1 MNKKTIETGKSE
13 HHDFD
18 LNEFEKQAID
28 GLKQGKPLEGKDGI
42 LAPLIKRWIEA
53 SLEGE
58 LDAHLKEET
67 VPNRRNGK
75 MGKKLKTGF
84 GPVEINTP
92 RDRNSTFDPQIL
104 PKRQT
109 TLGEALDHKV
119 ISMYSHGM
127 SYNDICTHLD
137 ELYGLTVSPSTLSAI
152 TDRVME
158 DIKQWQSRMLES
170 VYPIVWLDAIHYKV
184 KDQGAIVTKAVYCV
198 IGINRQGVKDLLGL
212 YIGERESARFWL
224 NVLSDLQSR
233 GVKDILIAS
242 IDNLSGFSNA
252 IESIFPQTE
261 VQLCIIHQIRN
272 STKYVV
278 SKDHKQ
284 VMSDMK
290 EIYQAT
296 NIEQAEQAL
305 KTMEINW
312 NQKYPYMIRSW
323 KNNWPL
329 LSTFYRYPKDIRR
342 VMYTTNIIESFH
354 SQLRKITKTKRVFS
368 SDQSLLKLIYLVYQ
382 NKKEGWQSS
391 INGWKL
397 TYSQMMII
405 FEDRMSQP

>member
-1 MNKKTIETGKSE
+1 MKKKTSE
-13 HHDFD
+13 NSRLESKDFD

-28 GLKQGKPLEGKDGI
+28 SLKREPLEGKDGI

-58 LDAHLKEET
+58 LDAHLKQEP

-84 GPVEINTP
+84 GPVDISTP

-152 TDRVME
+152 TDRVIE

-170 VYPIVWLDAIHYKV
+170 EYPLVWLDAIHYKV

-212 YIGERESARFWL
+212 YSESAKL
-224 NVLSDLQSR
+224 P
-233 GVKDILIAS
+233 G
-242 IDNLSGFSNA
+242 SG
-252 IESIFPQTE
+252 
-261 VQLCIIHQIRN
+261 
-272 STKYVV
+272 
-278 SKDHKQ
+278 
-284 VMSDMK
+284 
-290 EIYQAT
+290 
-296 NIEQAEQAL
+296 
-305 KTMEINW
+305 
-312 NQKYPYMIRSW
+312 
-323 KNNWPL
+323 
-329 LSTFYRYPKDIRR
+329 
-342 VMYTTNIIESFH
+342 
-354 SQLRKITKTKRVFS
+354 
-368 SDQSLLKLIYLVYQ
+368 
-382 NKKEGWQSS
+382 
-391 INGWKL
+391 
-397 TYSQMMII
+397 
-405 FEDRMSQP
+405 